1 MTEVL
6 NFSVVKDDKQNY
18 RIAKDGSKYYLQ
30 RQTKRNGFI
39 SYVNES
45 DNFWNSV
52 DAVVASSNFQNLF
65 K

>member
-45 DNFWNSV
+45 DNFWDSV
-52 DAVVASSNFQNLF
+52 DLGVPRFNKQNLF

>member
-30 RQTKRNGFI
+30 PQTKRNGFI